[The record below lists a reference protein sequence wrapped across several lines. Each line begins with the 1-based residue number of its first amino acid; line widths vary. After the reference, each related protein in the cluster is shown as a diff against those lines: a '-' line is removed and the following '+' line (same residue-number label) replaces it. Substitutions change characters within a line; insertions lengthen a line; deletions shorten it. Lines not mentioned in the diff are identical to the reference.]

1 MDKRRRP
8 NPPLRIA
15 ALATVGVLF
24 VSMLV
29 TMARSSAHTE
39 IVRPAVEVS
48 SIASTAALDVAASN
62 ALYVSQ
68 KEQEDAIK
76 RIVKSKQPLFCAGTK
91 KYATLT
97 FDDGPSA
104 VTEKLIALL
113 KKEGLPATWFDL
125 GSNANEFPE
134 KLKAQG
140 DYGPIGNHTWDHPDL
155 RNLSNDEIEQQLDS
169 TQETIKA
176 ATGQNWKMMRPPYGA
191 RNEQTQRKI
200 YKMGYAEMLWS
211 ADSQDALGKDWK
223 TVATNAINGM
233 GPGAVL
239 LFHDRP
245 EATLEAFKKKIIPA
259 IRKSDL
265 TWVTL
270 PQLLVLNPPSLEQ
283 LSRGASGCSHAG
295 RVNVSGYFTNPE
307 SGY

>member
-15 ALATVGVLF
+15 VLATVLVVF
-24 VSMLV
+24 VSMMV
-29 TMARSSAHTE
+29 AMASSSAHTE
-39 IVRPAVEVS
+39 IVRPSVEVS
-48 SIASTAALDVAASN
+48 NLANTMALDIAGSD

-68 KEQEDAIK
+68 KEQEDALK

-104 VTEKLIALL
+104 VTTELIALL

-125 GSNANEFPE
+125 GSNANEFPD
-134 KLKAQG
+134 KLKLQG
-140 DYGPIGNHTWDHPDL
+140 DYGPIGNHSWDHPDL
-155 RNLSNDEIEQQLDS
+155 RNLSNAEIAQQIDS
-169 TQETIKA
+169 TQETVKA
-176 ATGQNWKMMRPPYGA
+176 ATGQDWKMMRPPYGA
-191 RNEQTQRKI
+191 RNAQTQRKI
-200 YKMGYAEMLWS
+200 NKMGYAEMLWS
-211 ADSQDALGKDWK
+211 ADSQDALGKDWQTIAK
-223 TVATNAINGM
+223 NTIDGI

-245 EATLEAFKKKIIPA
+245 AATLEAFKKKIIPA

-270 PQLLVLNPPSLEQ
+270 PQLLVLNPPSTEQ
-283 LSRGASGCSHAG
+283 LNRGAAGCSHAG

-307 SGY
+307 AGY